1 MMSAGLVLIAYN
13 LFYVLCTI
21 LLCIGICI
29 DCCFLIIKIVSKQ
42 LITFF
47 ISLLL
52 SAPPH
57 FLTFPFVRSVTDSA
71 ATLKPIN
78 PVHDAIPGLV
88 CHKPHNTQTS

>member
-29 DCCFLIIKIVSKQ
+29 DFCFVIIKIVLKQ

-47 ISLLL
+47 VSLLL
-52 SAPPH
+52 SAPFQVSQCLPC
-57 FLTFPFVRSVTDSA
+57 
-71 ATLKPIN
+71 K
-78 PVHDAIPGLV
+78 
-88 CHKPHNTQTS
+88 NTQHWRLQRLRLIFLLIATWQCAARYNTNAFV